1 MRLESFDIDEI
12 TIDKRK
18 SWLMTNE
25 GIWYWHLNWYEKS
38 LNQKKKF
45 DKYFWCIIV
54 GQTSEE
60 LFKEN
65 SILIMIEQIYKPV
78 YVSYY

>member
-1 MRLESFDIDEI
+1 MRVYDIGISIDMRYPS
-12 TIDKRK
+12 TKKTKKIDK
-18 SWLMTNE
+18 
-25 GIWYWHLNWYEKS
+25 
-38 LNQKKKF
+38 F
-45 DKYFWCIIV
+45 FWCIIV
-54 GQTSEE
+54 GQTSEK

>member
-1 MRLESFDIDEI
+1 MRVYDIGI
-12 TIDKRK
+12 SIDMRNP
-18 SWLMTNE
+18 ST
-25 GIWYWHLNWYEKS
+25 
-38 LNQKKKF
+38 KKKKKFFF

>member
-1 MRLESFDIDEI
+1 MRVYDIGI
-12 TIDKRK
+12 SIDMRNPSTK
-18 SWLMTNE
+18 
-25 GIWYWHLNWYEKS
+25 
-38 LNQKKKF
+38 KKKF